1 MGETVADRVGQRVET
16 KEGSAVIAKYNGS
29 ETVVLLYDNGAVETT
44 TTRQMRGV
52 DREVRKKGVYEE
64 TNVYKIAVKTAKE
77 KRRKYVRE
85 AAVKIDRDKYWVDN
99 ADEGSIRWL
108 GVEFR
113 INKQMCVVIKCHSI
127 WNVDIMYDTGKI
139 EKNISVKKLMQKAN
153 AEIKARGYAVNRC
166 KKGIGRIGKVS
177 VDKDGRE
184 RCIIDCENSEYK
196 VQYKDGPIVSAKIK

>member
-85 AAVKIDRDKYWVDN
+85 AAVKVDRDKYWVDN

-139 EKNISVKKLMQKAN
+139 EKNISVKN
-153 AEIKARGYAVNRC
+153 
-166 KKGIGRIGKVS
+166 
-177 VDKDGRE
+177 
-184 RCIIDCENSEYK
+184 
-196 VQYKDGPIVSAKIK
+196 